1 MNPREQFA
9 FVEKYRPQTI
19 SDCIL
24 PQSIRASMEG
34 ILKMQDTPHL
44 LFAGRAGTGKT
55 TVAKAIVREL
65 GADVLVLNAS
75 EENGIDVVR
84 TKIRDFASSM
94 SFGGK
99 RKFVIL
105 DEADYL
111 SAATQP
117 ALRAFMEEFAQ
128 SCGFILT
135 CNLLQR
141 IIPPLQSRCSVI
153 DFKIPSKERPVMA
166 AAYAKRACDIL
177 TTEKVTFS
185 KQVVQNVVL
194 MYFPD
199 FRRVLNELQRYSAGG
214 TLSEAILSQMTDKDI
229 ADLLDTLKKKDF
241 TGVRKWL
248 VVHEDLD
255 PTTFYRM
262 LGDHLPKHADV
273 SCVPELIVHLADY
286 AYRVAF
292 SADTQLNNLACLVE
306 VMHVVKWK

>member
-1 MNPREQFA
+1 MEPREQYA
-9 FVEKYRPQTI
+9 WVEKFRPQVL

-24 PQSIRASMEG
+24 PESIRVSMEG

-44 LFAGRAGTGKT
+44 LFAGKAGTGKT

-65 GADVLVLNAS
+65 GADALVLNAS

-141 IIPPLQSRCSVI
+141 IIPPLQSRCSVV
-153 DFKIPSKERPVMA
+153 DFKIPSKERPVLA

-177 TTEKVTFS
+177 TSEKITFS

-229 ADLLDTLKKKDF
+229 SDLMETLKKKDF
-241 TGVRKWL
+241 TGARKWL
-248 VVHEDLD
+248 VGHEDLD
-255 PTTFYRM
+255 ATSFYRTM
-262 LGDHLPKHADV
+262 GEHLPKYLD
-273 SCVPELIVHLADY
+273 SSSVPEIIVLLADY
-286 AYRVAF
+286 GFRV
-292 SADTQLNNLACLVE
+292 SQCADTQLNNLAALVE
-306 VMHVVKWK
+306 VMSAAKWK